1 MILIIA
7 SATRSSV
14 CILQGAAADVAKHCI
29 PSVPNP
35 RISVTFRRMKPEKA
49 PYTNIVLPPPP
60 HSVFHEHVFPPT
72 QIPPPRG
79 LPFAHDKPPQ
89 APPLDISAEAWPD
102 LFGQTAG
109 GPVEA
114 AVGRPAGQKWA
125 GTPPARP
132 PSAEGPV
139 FSSAVQEADWPD
151 LRAGARTGPGSRSA
165 SLERSIRPSS
175 GNGALRSEPLPPKP
189 SSLSKASSTDWVGR
203 ERSPP
208 GPWRPA
214 AEFGREERA
223 FGQDVPAFGVRPSP
237 NLQQSGQNPL
247 VSGGSDTPPSE
258 DATVSVNEPRPT
270 NQVGL
275 VDTDRLRTP
284 PVESQGRRTAEA
296 MTLEKRPASSPEPNP
311 QTPETTDE
319 GARSSEAEASHH
331 SKGKASPDTRAG
343 ESLEASGG
351 HSFGSSDVQLGAA
364 SSYAGREGPP
374 NGSAGSR
381 QVARGYRSGG
391 AGSRTPVRGRSV
403 ERGVHPSHS
412 APAGNGRFSNGPAPT
427 GSPFSSPSDRE
438 GNHQPGPQ
446 FSTPSNHNGNHQQV
460 TFSVS
465 EPGIFRRLDE
475 RGSNLNGSNS
485 YGSDS
490 YRPEGRGWSAERR
503 YMSPEPQNGWGRGGA
518 SPGVENRYMSQGRGD
533 WNRSTRSQPAGN
545 GGRLLPRQHEYQQ
558 GGQEE
563 DGRPRGPYA
572 NGGFGARIGNE
583 ASEYRQRAAP
593 DSAPPFL
600 VMSISGSG
608 GHLHQGGPQNGSGF
622 GGYAHQESRPNGF
635 GAYSHQLGL
644 ERLPNGSGSGADSHQ
659 DFNQANQRERLP
671 VVDASCVFDESLSA
685 SASRMKQWTG
695 DDVARSSAPAAS
707 PQPSF
712 ALFFPKETPLFRD
725 DGVLASRN
733 GFQSL
738 SER

>member
-1 MILIIA
+1 
-7 SATRSSV
+7 
-14 CILQGAAADVAKHCI
+14 
-29 PSVPNP
+29 
-35 RISVTFRRMKPEKA
+35 
-49 PYTNIVLPPPP
+49 
-60 HSVFHEHVFPPT
+60 
-72 QIPPPRG
+72 
-79 LPFAHDKPPQ
+79 
-89 APPLDISAEAWPD
+89 
-102 LFGQTAG
+102 
-109 GPVEA
+109 
-114 AVGRPAGQKWA
+114 VGRPAGQKWA
-125 GTPPARP
+125 GTPPTRP
-132 PSAEGPV
+132 PSGEGPV
-139 FSSAVQEADWPD
+139 SSSAVQEADWPD

-189 SSLSKASSTDWVGR
+189 SSQSKASSSDWVGR
-203 ERSPP
+203 ERSSP

-214 AEFGREERA
+214 AEFGREEQA
-223 FGQDVPAFGVRPSP
+223 FGQDAPAFGVRPSP

-258 DATVSVNEPRPT
+258 DAMVSVNEPRPT

-284 PVESQGRRTAEA
+284 PFESQGRRTAEA

-319 GARSSEAEASHH
+319 GARSSDAEASHH
-331 SKGKASPDTRAG
+331 SNGKASPDTRAG
-343 ESLEASGG
+343 ESLEAGG
-351 HSFGSSDVQLGAA
+351 SHSYGYSDVQHEAA

-381 QVARGYRSGG
+381 QVAHGYRSGG

-403 ERGVHPSHS
+403 ERGAHPSYS

-427 GSPFSSPSDRE
+427 GSPFSTSDRE
-438 GNHQPGPQ
+438 GKYQPGPQ
-446 FSTPSNHNGNHQQV
+446 LSTPSNHNGNHQQV

-475 RGSNLNGSNS
+475 RGSNLNGSNA

-518 SPGVENRYMSQGRGD
+518 AAGFENRDSSQGRGD
-533 WNRSTRSQPAGN
+533 WNRSTRSQPAG
-545 GGRLLPRQHEYQQ
+545 RSLPRQHEDQQ

-563 DGRPRGPYA
+563 NGRQRGPYA
-572 NGGFGARIGNE
+572 DGGFGARIGNE
-583 ASEYRQRAAP
+583 SSEYVRRAAP
-593 DSAPPFL
+593 NSTPPFL
-600 VMSISGSG
+600 ETSISGPGGHSHQVGPLNESGSG
-608 GHLHQGGPQNGSGF
+608 GYL
-622 GGYAHQESRPNGF
+622 HQESRSNGF
-635 GAYSHQLGL
+635 GTYSHQLGL
-644 ERLPNGSGSGADSHQ
+644 ERLPNGSGSGACSHQ
-659 DFNQANQRERLP
+659 DFSQAKQQERVP
-671 VVDASCVFDESLSA
+671 MVDASCVFDESLSA
-685 SASRMKQWTG
+685 SASGRKQWTG

-712 ALFFPKETPLFRD
+712 ALFFPKETPKN
-725 DGVLASRN
+725 A
-733 GFQSL
+733 FQG
-738 SER
+738 